1 MLVVA
6 FPKIDDV
13 RGVWI
18 AIKLLII
25 PVTVAFSYEF
35 IRYAGKHDNF
45 LVKILSFP
53 GLMMQRISTKEPTD
67 DIIEV
72 GITALKA
79 VLPNENTSEEEN

>member
-1 MLVVA
+1 M
-6 FPKIDDV
+6 
-13 RGVWI
+13 
-18 AIKLLII
+18 LII

-72 GITALKA
+72 GIASIKA
-79 VLPNENTSEEEN
+79 VLPEYSESQEAESPEQNTEENS